1 MAGSVG
7 TESRVQVPGDQ
18 VQVPVIQPVNR
29 RRPRLTLTVHPDT
42 DARLAFLVEKYRM
55 GRGPIVDKLVSTL
68 YNTVQSGKIHCIHGH
83 VCSINRMDV
92 PEVF

>member
-1 MAGSVG
+1 MPDSGV
-7 TESRVQVPGDQ
+7 TESRVKVPGDQ
-18 VQVPVIQPVNR
+18 VETPVIQLVNR

-55 GRGPIVDKLVSTL
+55 GRGPIVDKLVATL
-68 YNTVQSGKIHCIHGH
+68 YNTVQSGKIHCVHGH
-83 VCSINRMDV
+83 ICSINRTDV